1 METGSILFI
10 NIWLK
15 LSAQPKKIS
24 HYKQYGP
31 TNWQP
36 ITQQQFQKD
45 IMAIVDYFTAYGLQ
59 IGDQICLVLPNSYEW
74 DVIEKACFFL
84 GLNLVS
90 IDPGQKN
97 LLVKNALVLNSK
109 VMIIKDEFPIAA
121 TGTHVPILINLYQL
135 PILTPVKVDLENIKF
150 NADLSFD
157 DLIAY
162 TLFTCDL
169 AGEIKAWCYNQQQI
183 KDSVDLLA
191 NIFAAHIH
199 QERVLVWLPASNPF
213 KIIFNLIAFNL
224 ESVLYYQENPDSMI
238 KSIRI
243 IKPTILIAMP
253 FFFEK
258 LKAKLQERLE
268 SLMPYKLLPHKL
280 VRYKLMSDGL
290 SEFLDTHLTLYLLG
304 GQVKFCISAAAAIQA
319 ETLLYL
325 QKHNLKILE
334 AYTLSES
341 ILPIAINTPEN
352 IKLGSLGKPIELKSL
367 KFSTRGEIFLS
378 SKFLAKTHSNDQD
391 YWLKTNDFGS
401 LDNDGYLFLH

>member
-15 LSAQPKKIS
+15 LSAQPNKIS

-45 IMAIVDYFTAYGLQ
+45 IMATVDYFTAYGLQ

-74 DVIEKACFFL
+74 DVIEKVCFFL

-97 LLVKNALVLNSK
+97 LLVTNALLLNSK
-109 VMIIKDEFPIAA
+109 IMIIKDEFPIAV
-121 TGTHVPILINLYQL
+121 TGKRVPILINLYQL

-150 NADLSFD
+150 NADHSFD

-162 TLFTCDL
+162 TLFTSDL
-169 AGEIKAWCYNQQQI
+169 AGETKAWCYSQQQI
-183 KDSVDLLA
+183 KDSVELLA
-191 NIFAAHIH
+191 NLFTAHIH
-199 QERVLVWLPASNPF
+199 QERLLIWLPASNPF

-224 ESVLYYQENPDSMI
+224 ESVLYYQENPEALI

-258 LKAKLQERLE
+258 LKAKLQERLK
-268 SLMPYKLLPHKL
+268 SLMPYKLLPI
-280 VRYKLMSDGL
+280 KLMSDGL
-290 SEFLDTHLTLYLLG
+290 SEFLETHLISYFLS
-304 GQVKFCISAAAAIQA
+304 GQVKFCISAAAGIQA

-334 AYTLSES
+334 AYTLRES

-352 IKLGSLGKPIELKSL
+352 IKLGSLGKPIELQSL
-367 KFSTRGEIFLS
+367 KFSDRGEIFLS
-378 SKFLAKTHSNDQD
+378 SKFLAKTHSDDQD

-401 LDNDGYLFLH
+401 LDSDGYLFLH